1 MIVLLFALQQ
11 WTDLTEWEA
20 NPGWK
25 VEGAQLERVGKGGN
39 LFSKETFGDFALRLE
54 FKLPPGGNSGL
65 IFRNKMNVEHQVEIT
80 ADARGPV
87 HNGTSGSIF
96 RRAIPTVNAARPAG
110 EWNSMEI
117 EVRGR
122 VVSVTYNGTK
132 VVDRATIDD
141 LPFRGP
147 VGLQD
152 HGTPLWFRGVQVKR
166 LDAPRPAWDVEP
178 GAPLTAAETKA
189 FMRELAGRV
198 FEDHLKKT
206 ETSEQ
211 RGMIYE
217 YFDVPA
223 KRWIQGEALDTMHDG
238 AWFCAALATA
248 ARATGDPYY
257 EEFLTKWT
265 LPFYLKM
272 LNQSDTLFNAD
283 RDDVGEKGHRFG
295 LEHQLQKGEKGF
307 VPYWWD
313 DGASFSLE
321 AARKTSGKPVF
332 SSTDRLSGKPNPD
345 QRLDGWSHGSSS
357 HEAQDLALMLQTAW
371 CLVREKDPALSAQIA
386 EAARNLQECRTRH
399 GAPAIPACLAAFGL
413 TNRDVDALKRIGEP
427 KGTPSFDPC
436 LESAEKAVP
445 TPGFAD
451 NSEYEYYA
459 AIAKGT
465 LPRSVALRLVYD
477 AFTLPQLLRIWSDT
491 GELPRGMGRFD
502 LGALAFKGGRPE
514 SYRSDRL
521 IPMGSRVGPQT
532 LVVCGWALQALE
544 TYPGLWEESGAV
556 PVLDGPYGI
565 DGRPA
570 DKAVGVAVGN
580 VALRLAAH
588 PAALLVAGTSKSESI
603 TVRVGT
609 RSGWAD
615 VTLRKGRGEALN
627 DKGEPLRVT
636 AHTVASP
643 DGFAFEF
650 ALPWTSAKDQ
660 KPWANLVER
669 REVEVAVG
677 EAKTAFRI
685 ASSEA
690 RVKAALRRELGEGLR
705 TWKTLFD
712 RLGYI
717 PTGIGRWDT
726 YSDAGGYAHLLKA
739 AAQWLLVLEGKRDW
753 EVQRVPRVE

>member
-1 MIVLLFALQQ
+1 MIALLLALQQ

-25 VEGAQLERVGKGGN
+25 IEGNQLERVDKGGN
-39 LFSKETFGDFALRLE
+39 LFSKELFGDFALRLE

-65 IFRNKMNVEHQVEIT
+65 IFRNRMNVEHQVEIT

-87 HNGTSGSIF
+87 HNGTSGSVF
-96 RRAIPTVNAARPAG
+96 RRTIPTTNAAKPAG

-132 VVDRATIDD
+132 VVDRVTIDD

-166 LDAPRPAWDVEP
+166 LDAPRPAWDVDP

-189 FMRELAGRV
+189 FMRALAGTV
-198 FEDHLKKT
+198 FERHLKKT
-206 ETSEQ
+206 ENSEQ

-217 YFDVPA
+217 YVDVPTG
-223 KRWIQGEALDTMHDG
+223 RWLQGEALDTMHDG

-283 RDDVGEKGHRFG
+283 RDDVDEKGNRFG
-295 LEHQLQKGEKGF
+295 LEHQLRKDEKGF

-321 AARKTSGKPVF
+321 AARKKSGKPVF
-332 SSTDRLSGKPNPD
+332 SCTDRLAGKPNPEA
-345 QRLDGWSHGSSS
+345 RLDGWAHGSSN

-371 CLVREKDPALSAQIA
+371 CLVREKDVALAGRIA

-399 GAPAIPACLAAFGL
+399 GAAGIPACLAAFGL
-413 TNRDVDALKRIGEP
+413 TNRDVDALKKLG
-427 KGTPSFDPC
+427 DPRGKPIYDQC
-436 LESAEKAVP
+436 LDSGEKAVS
-445 TPGFAD
+445 TPAFAD
-451 NSEYEYYA
+451 NQEYEYYA
-459 AIAKGT
+459 AIAKGA
-465 LPRSVALRLVYD
+465 LPKNVALRLVYD
-477 AFTLPQLLRIWSDT
+477 AFTFPQLLRIWSDS
-491 GELPRGMGRFD
+491 GDIPRGMGRFD
-502 LGALAFKGGRPE
+502 FSALAFKGGKPE
-514 SYRSDRL
+514 SYRSDRA

-544 TYPGLWEESGAV
+544 AYPGLWEETGAV
-556 PVLDGPYGI
+556 PVLDGHYGI
-565 DGRPA
+565 DCRPA
-570 DKAVGVAVGN
+570 DKAVEVVVGDL
-580 VALRLAAH
+580 ALRVAAH
-588 PAALLVAGTSKSESI
+588 PAALLVAGTSKGD
-603 TVRVGT
+603 TLTLRVGK
-609 RSGWAD
+609 AD
-615 VTLRKGRGEALN
+615 VTLRKKGAAEAVNDQGEA
-627 DKGEPLRVT
+627 LRVT
-636 AHTVASP
+636 AHTVTAP
-643 DGFAFEF
+643 EGFAFEF

-669 REVEVAVG
+669 REVEIAVG
-677 EAKTAFRI
+677 EAKKAFRI

-705 TWKTLFD
+705 TWKTIFD

-717 PTGIGRWDT
+717 PTGLGRWDA
-726 YSDAGGYAHLLKA
+726 YSDAGGCAHLLKA

-753 EVQRVPRVE
+753 ELQRVPRVE

>member
-1 MIVLLFALQQ
+1 MIILLLALQQ

-25 VEGAQLERVGKGGN
+25 IEGNQLERVDKGGN
-39 LFSKETFGDFALRLE
+39 LFSKEIFGDFALRLE

-65 IFRNKMNVEHQVEIT
+65 IFRTRMNVEHQVEIT

-87 HNGTSGSIF
+87 HNGTSGSVF
-96 RRAIPTVNAARPAG
+96 RRTIPTTNAAKPAG

-122 VVSVTYNGTK
+122 VVSVTYNGAK

-166 LDAPRPAWDVEP
+166 FDAPRPAWDVDP
-178 GAPLTAAETKA
+178 GAPLSAAETKA
-189 FMRELAGRV
+189 FMRALAGQV
-198 FEDHLKKT
+198 FERHLKKT
-206 ETSEQ
+206 ESSEQ

-217 YFDVPA
+217 YVDVPTG
-223 KRWIQGEALDTMHDG
+223 RWIQGEALDTMHDG

-272 LNQSDTLFNAD
+272 LNHSDTLFNAD
-283 RDDVGEKGHRFG
+283 RDDVDEKGFRFG

-321 AARKTSGKPVF
+321 TARKKSGKPVF
-332 SSTDRLSGKPNPD
+332 SSTDRLAGRPNPEM
-345 QRLDGWSHGSSS
+345 RLDGWAHGSSN
-357 HEAQDLALMLQTAW
+357 HMAQNLAVMLQTSW
-371 CLVREKDPALSAQIA
+371 CLVREKDEALAGRIA
-386 EAARNLQECRTRH
+386 EAARNLQEGRARH
-399 GAPAIPACLAAFGL
+399 GAKGIPACLAAFGL
-413 TNRDVDALKRIGEP
+413 ANQDVAALKRIGES
-427 KGTPSFDPC
+427 KGKPSYDQC
-436 LESAEKAVP
+436 LDAAEKAVS
-445 TPGFAD
+445 TPAFAD
-451 NSEYEYYA
+451 NQEYEYYA

-465 LPRSVALRLVYD
+465 LPKSVALRMVYD
-477 AFTLPQLLRIWSDT
+477 AHTLPQLLRIWSDS
-491 GELPRGMGRFD
+491 GEIPRGMGRFD
-502 LGALAFKGGRPE
+502 FYALAFKGGKPE

-521 IPMGSRVGPQT
+521 IPMGSRVGPQS
-532 LVVCGWALQALE
+532 LVVSGWALQALE
-544 TYPGLWEESGAV
+544 AYPGLWEENGAV

-565 DGRPA
+565 DCRPA
-570 DKAVGVAVGN
+570 DKAVEVIVGD
-580 VALRLAAH
+580 VALRVAAH
-588 PAALLVAGTSKSESI
+588 PAVLLVAGTSKGD
-603 TVRVGT
+603 TLTLRVGK
-609 RSGWAD
+609 AD
-615 VTLRKGRGEALN
+615 VTLRKKGPAEAVN

-636 AHTVASP
+636 AHTVTAP
-643 DGFAFEF
+643 EGFAFEF

-669 REVEVAVG
+669 REVEIAVG
-677 EAKTAFRI
+677 EAKTTFRI

-705 TWKTLFD
+705 TWKTIFD
-712 RLGYI
+712 RMGYI
-717 PTGIGRWDT
+717 PTGLGRWDA
-726 YSDAGGYAHLLKA
+726 YSDAGGYAHLLNA
-739 AAQWLLVLEGKRDW
+739 AAQWLLVLEGRRDW